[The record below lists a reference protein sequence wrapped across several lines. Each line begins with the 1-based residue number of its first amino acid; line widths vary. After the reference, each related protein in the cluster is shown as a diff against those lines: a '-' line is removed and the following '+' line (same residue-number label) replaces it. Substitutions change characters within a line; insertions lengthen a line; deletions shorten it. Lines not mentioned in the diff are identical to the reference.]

1 MSERRSFDLMKS
13 KWLKTT
19 LAAFMLSS
27 TVIGTVDVSAKS
39 IEELKKEKETIEQK
53 KNELNIGIE
62 EKKREIHSNQSS
74 IDEILEEISK
84 LNREIEETNQKM
96 SAVQQDIDE
105 TKQSIAKLQAS
116 IADLEKKIKERDDVL
131 RERMRTLQA
140 QGSTSYVD
148 VLLGA
153 TSFTDFIDR
162 FSAVSTLMNADRS
175 IMKQQQQDIDR
186 IEEEKK
192 EVENQLV
199 HLEKRRTELEQLTKS
214 LTKQKEDQRYLID
227 KLEEEQERLSKEK
240 LALEDEYGK
249 AYELGKGIETQIIEE
264 QRRVAEEA
272 RRQEEARRAAAAAAA
287 AAQQATAGESTVA
300 APPVTSGTWMKPTT
314 GRFTSGFGWRMHP
327 IKKQRLQHRGIDIA
341 NSPGTPIVAAA
352 DGVVS
357 SARSMG
363 GLGNAIF
370 ITHSIDGKIFTSVY
384 GHLSSIGVSPGQTV
398 KKGEKIGAMGNT
410 GNSTSSHLH
419 FEIHVGT
426 FTASG
431 PSAVNPLQ
439 YIPL

>member
-1 MSERRSFDLMKS
+1 MKS

-19 LAAFMLSS
+19 LAAFLVSS
-27 TVIGTVDVSAKS
+27 TLVGTVDVSAKS
-39 IEELKKEKETIEQK
+39 LEELKKEKETIEQQK
-53 KNELNIGIE
+53 SKLNEGIE

-74 IDEILEEISK
+74 IDAILDEISS
-84 LNREIEETNQKM
+84 LNSDIKETNNKM
-96 SAVQQDIDE
+96 LVVQQDIDE
-105 TKQSIAKLQAS
+105 TKRSIEKLQAS
-116 IADLEKKIKERDDVL
+116 IADLEQKIKERDDVL

-140 QGSTSYVD
+140 QGNTSYVD

-162 FSAVSTLMNADRS
+162 FSAVSTLMNADRA
-175 IMKQQQQDIDR
+175 IMKQQQKDVTR

-192 EVENQLV
+192 EVEEQLT
-199 HLEKRRTELEQLTKS
+199 HLENRRAELEQLTSS
-214 LTKQKEDQRYLID
+214 LEKQKEEKRHLID

-240 LALEDEYGK
+240 GALEDEYGK

-272 RRQEEARRAAAAAAA
+272 RRQEEARRAAEAAA
-287 AAQQATAGESTVA
+287 AAQASGSESTVA

-398 KKGEKIGAMGNT
+398 KKGEKIGAMGST

>member
-19 LAAFMLSS
+19 LAAFLVSS
-27 TVIGTVDVSAKS
+27 TLVGTVDVSAKS
-39 IEELKKEKETIEQK
+39 LEELKKEKEPIEQQK
-53 KNELNIGIE
+53 SKLNEGIE

-74 IDEILEEISK
+74 IDAILDEISS
-84 LNREIEETNQKM
+84 LNSDIEETNNKM
-96 SAVQQDIDE
+96 LVVQQDIDE
-105 TKQSIAKLQAS
+105 TKRSIEKLQAS
-116 IADLEKKIKERDDVL
+116 IADLEQKIKERDDVL

-140 QGSTSYVD
+140 QGNTSYVD

-162 FSAVSTLMNADRS
+162 FSAVSTLMNADRA
-175 IMKQQQQDIDR
+175 IMKQQQKDVTR

-192 EVENQLV
+192 EVEEQLT
-199 HLEKRRTELEQLTKS
+199 HLENRRVELEQLTSS
-214 LTKQKEDQRYLID
+214 LEKQKEEKRHLID

-240 LALEDEYGK
+240 GALEDEYGK

-272 RRQEEARRAAAAAAA
+272 RRQEEARRAAEAAA
-287 AAQQATAGESTVA
+287 AAQASESESTVA

-398 KKGEKIGAMGNT
+398 KKGEKIGAMGST